1 MSFNDP
7 IADMLT
13 RIRNAV
19 RAEHSQVAMPSSK
32 MKVSIAKILAEEGF
46 VSNFEVTENEDSAH
60 KTLTL
65 DLKYVGNENEDSAH
79 KTLTLDLKYVG
90 KRRTKRSVITDLQRV
105 SLPGQR
111 IYAGKGE
118 IPYVLSGMGISILTT
133 SKGVMTG
140 REAKKQGVGGE
151 IVCKVW

>member
-19 RAEHSQVAMPSSK
+19 RAEHPQVAMPSSK

-46 VSNFEVTENEDSAH
+46 ISGYVTKDIEDSAH
-60 KTLTL
+60 KTLI
-65 DLKYVGNENEDSAH
+65 
-79 KTLTLDLKYVG
+79 LDLKYVG
-90 KRRTKRSVITDLQRV
+90 KRRTKRSVITNLERV

-111 IYAGKGE
+111 IYAGRDE

-140 REAKKQGVGGE
+140 RTAKKLGVGGE
-151 IVCKVW
+151 LVCKVW

>member
-19 RAEHSQVAMPSSK
+19 RAEHPQVSMPSSK
-32 MKVSIAKILAEEGF
+32 MKVAIAKILTEEGF
-46 VSNFEVTENEDSAH
+46 VGGYEVNDGENSP
-60 KTLTL
+60 
-65 DLKYVGNENEDSAH
+65 H

-90 KRRTKRSVITDLQRV
+90 KRRTKRSVITNLVRV

-111 IYAGKGE
+111 IYAGKDE

-151 IVCKVW
+151 VVCKVW

>member
-1 MSFNDP
+1 MSLSDP

-13 RIRNAV
+13 RVRNAV

-32 MKVSIAKILAEEGF
+32 MKVAIAKILMEEGF
-46 VSNFEVTENEDSAH
+46 ISDYEVSENKNTAH

-65 DLKYVGNENEDSAH
+65 SLKYVG
-79 KTLTLDLKYVG
+79 V
-90 KRRTKRSVITDLQRV
+90 RRTKRPVITDLQRV

-111 IYAGKGE
+111 IYAKKDE

-133 SKGVMTG
+133 SRGVMTG

>member
-19 RAEHSQVAMPSSK
+19 RAEHPQVSMPSSK
-32 MKVSIAKILAEEGF
+32 MKVAIAKILTEEGF
-46 VSNFEVTENEDSAH
+46 VSGYEVVDDKNSVH

-65 DLKYVGNENEDSAH
+65 GLKYVG
-79 KTLTLDLKYVG
+79 V
-90 KRRTKRSVITDLQRV
+90 RRTKRSVITNLERV
-105 SLPGQR
+105 SLPSQR
-111 IYAGKGE
+111 IYAGKDE
-118 IPYVLSGMGISILTT
+118 IPYVLSGMGISIITT

-140 REAKKQGVGGE
+140 RKAKKLGVGGE
-151 IVCKVW
+151 VVCKVW

>member
-19 RAEHSQVAMPSSK
+19 RAEHPQVSMPSSK
-32 MKVSIAKILAEEGF
+32 MKVAIAKILTEEGF
-46 VSNFEVTENEDSAH
+46 ISGYEVVDDKNTVH

-65 DLKYVGNENEDSAH
+65 GLKYVG
-79 KTLTLDLKYVG
+79 V
-90 KRRTKRSVITDLQRV
+90 RRTKRSVITNLERV
-105 SLPGQR
+105 SLPSQR
-111 IYAGKGE
+111 IYAGKDE
-118 IPYVLSGMGISILTT
+118 IPYVLSGMGISIITT

-140 REAKKQGVGGE
+140 RKAKKLGVGGE
-151 IVCKVW
+151 VVCKVW

>member
-19 RAEHSQVAMPSSK
+19 RAEHPQVSMPSSK
-32 MKVSIAKILAEEGF
+32 MKVAIAKILTEEGF
-46 VSNFEVTENEDSAH
+46 ISGYEVTENENSVH
-60 KTLTL
+60 KTLTM
-65 DLKYVGNENEDSAH
+65 G
-79 KTLTLDLKYVG
+79 LKYVG
-90 KRRTKRSVITDLQRV
+90 KRRTKRPVITNLERV

-111 IYAGKGE
+111 IYAGKDE
-118 IPYVLSGMGISILTT
+118 IPYVLSGMGISIITT

-140 REAKKQGVGGE
+140 RQAKKLGVGGE
-151 IVCKVW
+151 VVCKVW

>member
-19 RAEHSQVAMPSSK
+19 RAEHPQVAMPSSK
-32 MKVSIAKILAEEGF
+32 LKVAIAKILTNEGF
-46 VSNFEVTENEDSAH
+46 IGGYEVADGKDSVH
-60 KTLTL
+60 KILTL
-65 DLKYVGNENEDSAH
+65 DLKYVGI
-79 KTLTLDLKYVG
+79 
-90 KRRTKRSVITDLQRV
+90 RRTKKSVITNLERV

-111 IYAGKGE
+111 IYAGKDE

-140 REAKKQGVGGE
+140 RDAKKQGVGGE
-151 IVCKVW
+151 VLCKVW

>member
-19 RAEHSQVAMPSSK
+19 RAEHPQVSMPSSK
-32 MKVSIAKILAEEGF
+32 MKVAIAKILVEEGF
-46 VSNFEVTENEDSAH
+46 ISGYEVIEDKNLPH
-60 KTLTL
+60 KTLTM
-65 DLKYVGNENEDSAH
+65 G
-79 KTLTLDLKYVG
+79 LKYVG
-90 KRRTKRSVITDLQRV
+90 KRRTKRSVITNLERV

-111 IYAGKGE
+111 IYAGKDE
-118 IPYVLSGMGISILTT
+118 IPYVLSGMGISIITT

-140 REAKKQGVGGE
+140 RDAKKLGVGGE
-151 IVCKVW
+151 VVCKVW

>member
-13 RIRNAV
+13 RIRNSV
-19 RAEHSQVAMPSSK
+19 RAEHPQVAMPSSK
-32 MKVSIAKILAEEGF
+32 FKIAIAKILTEEGF
-46 VSNFEVTENEDSAH
+46 ISNYDISENENSVH

-65 DLKYVGNENEDSAH
+65 G
-79 KTLTLDLKYVG
+79 LKYVG
-90 KRRTKRSVITDLQRV
+90 KRRTKRSVITNLERV

-111 IYAGKGE
+111 IYAGKDE
-118 IPYVLSGMGISILTT
+118 IPYVLSGMGISILST

-151 IVCKVW
+151 FVCKVW

>member
-13 RIRNAV
+13 RIRNSV
-19 RAEHSQVAMPSSK
+19 RAEHPQVGMPSSK
-32 MKVSIAKILAEEGF
+32 LKIEIAKILVEEGF
-46 VSNFEVTENEDSAH
+46 ISNYDISENENSPH

-65 DLKYVGNENEDSAH
+65 G
-79 KTLTLDLKYVG
+79 LKYVG
-90 KRRTKRSVITDLQRV
+90 KRRTKRSVITNLERV

-111 IYAGKGE
+111 IYAGKDE
-118 IPYVLSGMGISILTT
+118 IPYVLSGMGISIITT

-151 IVCKVW
+151 VVCKVW

>member
-19 RAEHSQVAMPSSK
+19 RAEHPQVSMPSSK
-32 MKVSIAKILAEEGF
+32 LKVAIAKILVDEGF
-46 VSNFEVTENEDSAH
+46 IGGIDVTED
-60 KTLTL
+60 KKLP
-65 DLKYVGNENEDSAH
+65 H

-90 KRRTKRSVITDLQRV
+90 KRRTKRSVITNLERV

-111 IYAGKGE
+111 IYAAKDE

-133 SKGVMTG
+133 SRGVMTG
-140 REAKKQGVGGE
+140 RQAKKLGVGGE
-151 IVCKVW
+151 VVCKVW

>member
-19 RAEHSQVAMPSSK
+19 RAEHPQVSMPSSK
-32 MKVSIAKILAEEGF
+32 MKVAIAKILAEEGF
-46 VSNFEVTENEDSAH
+46 IGGINVTENENPTH

-65 DLKYVGNENEDSAH
+65 E
-79 KTLTLDLKYVG
+79 LKYVG
-90 KRRTKRSVITDLQRV
+90 KRRTKRSVITNLERV

-111 IYAGKGE
+111 IYAGKDE

-133 SKGVMTG
+133 SRGVMTG
-140 REAKKQGVGGE
+140 REAKKMGVGGE
-151 IVCKVW
+151 VVCKVW

>member
-1 MSFNDP
+1 MSLNDP

-19 RAEHSQVAMPSSK
+19 RAEHKQVSMPSSK
-32 MKVSIAKILAEEGF
+32 MKVAIAKILKDEGF
-46 VSNFEVTENEDSAH
+46 IGDYEVTKNKNTVH

-65 DLKYVGNENEDSAH
+65 QLKYVGRRRF
-79 KTLTLDLKYVG
+79 
-90 KRRTKRSVITDLQRV
+90 KRPVITDLERV

-111 IYAGKGE
+111 IYAKKGE
-118 IPYVLSGMGISILTT
+118 IPFVLSGLGIAILTT

-140 REAKKQGVGGE
+140 RDAKKLGVGGE
-151 IVCKVW
+151 VVCKVW

>member
-1 MSFNDP
+1 MSLSDP

-13 RIRNAV
+13 RVRNAV

-32 MKVSIAKILAEEGF
+32 MKVDIAKILKEEGF
-46 VSNFEVTENEDSAH
+46 ISDYEVSENKNTPH
-60 KTLTL
+60 KTLTMS
-65 DLKYVGNENEDSAH
+65 LKYVG
-79 KTLTLDLKYVG
+79 V
-90 KRRTKRSVITDLQRV
+90 RRTKRPVITDLQRV

-111 IYAGKGE
+111 IYAKKDE

-133 SKGVMTG
+133 SRGVMTG

>member
-19 RAEHSQVAMPSSK
+19 RAEHPQVSMPSSK
-32 MKVSIAKILAEEGF
+32 MKVAIAKILVEEGF
-46 VSNFEVTENEDSAH
+46 ISGYEVTEDESSVH
-60 KTLTL
+60 KTLTM
-65 DLKYVGNENEDSAH
+65 G
-79 KTLTLDLKYVG
+79 LKYVG
-90 KRRTKRSVITDLQRV
+90 KRRTKRSVITNLERV

-111 IYAGKGE
+111 IYAGKDE

-133 SKGVMTG
+133 SRGVMTG
-140 REAKKQGVGGE
+140 REAKKMGVGGE
-151 IVCKVW
+151 VVCKVW

>member
-19 RAEHSQVAMPSSK
+19 RAEHPQVSMPSSK
-32 MKVSIAKILAEEGF
+32 MKVSIAKILNDEGF
-46 VSNFEVTENEDSAH
+46 ISDYNVTDSENSVQ
-60 KTLTL
+60 KTLTM
-65 DLKYVGNENEDSAH
+65 G
-79 KTLTLDLKYVG
+79 LKYVG
-90 KRRTKRSVITDLQRV
+90 KRRTKRPVINNLERV

-111 IYAGKGE
+111 IYAGKNE
-118 IPYVLSGMGISILTT
+118 IPYVLSGMGISILST

-140 REAKKQGVGGE
+140 RDAKKLGVGGE
-151 IVCKVW
+151 VVCKVW

>member
-19 RAEHSQVAMPSSK
+19 RAEHSQVGMPSSK
-32 MKVSIAKILAEEGF
+32 MKVSIAKILVEEGF
-46 VSNFEVTENEDSAH
+46 IGNYEVTEN
-60 KTLTL
+60 K
-65 DLKYVGNENEDSAH
+65 NSAH

-90 KRRTKRSVITDLQRV
+90 KRRTKRPVITNLERV
-105 SLPGQR
+105 SLPGKR
-111 IYAGKGE
+111 IYAAKKE

-140 REAKKQGVGGE
+140 RAAKKLGVGGE